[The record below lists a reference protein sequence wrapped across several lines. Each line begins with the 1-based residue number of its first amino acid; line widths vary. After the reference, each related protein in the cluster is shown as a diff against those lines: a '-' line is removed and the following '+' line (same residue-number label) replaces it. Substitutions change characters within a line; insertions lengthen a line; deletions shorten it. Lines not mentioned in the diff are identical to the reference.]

1 MVGDTPT
8 RPVPRRVAATAPSH
22 SMNSPVRTERTRT
35 RHARM
40 PDACIGHRTPD
51 VDMGHWTLDT
61 GHPHRTSD
69 TGRATPG
76 RADPDR
82 RTLDTHR
89 TPDAGRVDAGQA
101 DADGRH
107 GQGDQGTVG
116 VRTSWAARRRW
127 DAKACCCGRHARRS
141 ATMTARREATC
152 QSARLPAA
160 LQAAAGSL
168 RRRPSSAS
176 AHCSPRKDSGRA

>member
-1 MVGDTPT
+1 
-8 RPVPRRVAATAPSH
+8 
-22 SMNSPVRTERTRT
+22 MNSPVRTERTQT

-51 VDMGHWTLDT
+51 VDTGHWTRTPDI
-61 GHPHRTSD
+61 GHRTRD
-69 TGRATPG
+69 TG

-89 TPDAGRVDAGQA
+89 TPDAGRVDAEQA

-168 RRRPSSAS
+168 RRRPSSAL
-176 AHCSPRKDSGRA
+176 AHCSRVLDLDGTRGGQWDYGKVRVCGVGLVREY